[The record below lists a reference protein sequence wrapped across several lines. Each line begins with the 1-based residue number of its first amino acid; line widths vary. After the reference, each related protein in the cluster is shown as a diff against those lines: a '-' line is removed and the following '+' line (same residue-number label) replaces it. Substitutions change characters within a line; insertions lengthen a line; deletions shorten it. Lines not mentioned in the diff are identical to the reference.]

1 MTVILV
7 FLVATAGVVLGGF
20 LGASLLRLASPLDWL
35 TAVILL
41 SFAQVVIES
50 ILVGGIFDSFGRWE
64 LLIVTLIWDAALGVA
79 FLRIRP
85 TAASLPAVKAAALA
99 ATRGLVLWQ
108 KVIVVLAA
116 VALLWRIVLGV
127 VLPPFAYDSLTYHLT
142 AVANWVQTG
151 KLGPNPY
158 AACCARYPANAEL
171 LFAWPTVLLGRDT
184 LADVVQA
191 VAAVLGFLA
200 VAGLARLVGV
210 SAPGALT
217 AAGLF
222 VLTPIVL
229 TQANTDY
236 NDIVVGALFLTALY
250 FVARLALT
258 ATPPDLSFA
267 LLSGLAAGLMLGAK
281 TNGLVLAAAA
291 VVPPLVLFAVR
302 RRDRVW
308 PVTIVVFSSALL
320 AGAWWYARNWIQVGN
335 PVAPFHVRV
344 LGVTLFNG
352 TARLH
357 EYLTVPPGG
366 SRNPIVEV
374 ARSWL
379 SDLTWWSHS
388 VYSYEERRGGLGPLW
403 SWLGWVALTVVGIGW
418 VRRRRDLAITV
429 LLPVLL
435 AFAALPYRWWSRF
448 TVYLP
453 ALGAVAVVLLLER
466 LRPGFFQRV
475 LALSV
480 VVLALVGVA
489 LASRGV
495 EPAGFGRYLSTR
507 GIVSVVLHP
516 SRPHTVGSLFFSEYA
531 WLDQVP
537 QRATIGVE
545 WKAPTIRFLY
555 PLFGS
560 HLQRHILLYDNGD
573 EAAVEDQ
580 LPTRGP
586 SFFFV
591 SVGGPY
597 DRWLRR
603 HPGLYRE
610 ISTSRGTRAFSR
622 LKDERPY

>member
-1 MTVILV
+1 V
-7 FLVATAGVVLGGF
+7 FLVATTGVALGAW
-20 LGASLLRLASPLDWL
+20 LGASLLRLSSPLDWL
-35 TAVILL
+35 TAAVLL
-41 SFAQVVIES
+41 AFAQVVIES
-50 ILVGGIFDSFGRWE
+50 IVVGGIFDSFGRWQ
-64 LLIVTLIWDAALGVA
+64 LLIATVIWDAALAVA

-85 TAASLPAVKAAALA
+85 AAAGLSGVKAAALA
-99 ATRGLVLWQ
+99 AARGLGLWQ

-116 VALLWRIVLGV
+116 GALLWRVLLAV

-142 AVANWVQTG
+142 AVASWVQTG

-184 LADVVQA
+184 LADVVQVA
-191 VAAVLGFLA
+191 AAVLGALA

-236 NDIVVGALFLTALY
+236 NDIVVGALFLTTLY
-250 FVARLALT
+250 FTARLALT
-258 ATPPDLSFA
+258 AARPDLSFA
-267 LLSGLAAGLMLGAK
+267 LLSGLAAGFMVGAK

-291 VVPPLVLFAVR
+291 VAPPLVLFGVR
-302 RRDRVW
+302 QRDRLW
-308 PVTIVVFSSALL
+308 PVTGVVILSALL
-320 AGAWWYARNWIQVGN
+320 AGGWWYARNWIQVGN

-344 LGVTLFNG
+344 LGVTLFHG
-352 TARLH
+352 PASLH

-374 ARSWL
+374 ARSWW

-388 VYSYEERRGGLGPLW
+388 AYSYEERRGGLGPLW
-403 SWLGWVALTVVGIGW
+403 SWLGWAALAIVGIGW
-418 VRRRRDLAITV
+418 LRRRRELVVVV
-429 LLPVLL
+429 LLPVML

-453 ALGAVAVVLLLER
+453 ALGAVAIVLLLER
-466 LRPGFFQRV
+466 LRPGLLKRA

-480 VVLALVGVA
+480 VALAVVGVA

-495 EPAGFGRYLSTR
+495 VPAGFGRQLSTR
-507 GIVSVVLHP
+507 GVVSVALHP
-516 SRPHTVGSLFFSEYA
+516 SRRRTVGDLFFSEYA
-531 WLDQVP
+531 WLDRVP
-537 QRATIGVE
+537 RRATIGVE
-545 WKAPTIRFLY
+545 WEAPAIRFLY

-560 HLQRHILLYDNGD
+560 HLQRHVILYDNGQ
-573 EAAVEDQ
+573 EAAVEDR
-580 LPTRGP
+580 LPTDGP
-586 SFFFV
+586 PYLFV

-603 HPGLYRE
+603 HPGLYRM
-610 ISTSRGTRAFSR
+610 ISTARGTRAYRRRSA
-622 LKDERPY
+622 ERQY